1 LGLNAKN
8 GGGQSKMH
16 IDISIL
22 NNTEADRGD
31 GAVRIKK
38 KATTVIDIP
47 NEEQDND

>member
-8 GGGQSKMH
+8 GGGTSKMQ

-38 KATTVIDIP
+38 KPTVIDVTP
-47 NEEQDND
+47 PEQDD